1 MLVLLDARVGTS
13 SRARDKGNLKRK
25 AIAPA
30 ILLLFLWVLI
40 GPGITTA
47 TRAQT
52 QGPQAEALTLPQAVE
67 IALRSNPL
75 VRETAFG
82 REMAEAQLG
91 EARGGRLPFVQFGE
105 SVTRGN
111 NPVFVFGSLLE
122 QGRFGPQNL
131 ELNTLNNP
139 DSLHN
144 LRTSLTF
151 RLPIFDQ
158 KQTLIRINQAEL
170 ARKQAD
176 AQSEIVNQQIRFEV
190 VKSFYGVLVTQAKK
204 EVADE
209 AVRLAEADVKR
220 AGDLFDTG
228 LVVQSDLLAAQV
240 QLAEFRQ
247 QQIQAGGDEAI
258 SQALLNTALGLAV
271 NAQHR
276 IVGELGSR
284 SFDSSNQEELIRLG
298 LEHRPEIARTKLSR
312 QSAREGI
319 RGAQGELFPRL
330 DVFGGFGVSGRTWAT
345 GSSDY
350 TVGAS
355 LTFNVF
361 DAGRKS
367 RLARARANEEMAAAN
382 QDHIASQIRFEIVR
396 AFHQYVSARERVG
409 VASRVVEQAGEALRI
424 IQDRYQSGLTTMT
437 EVLRA
442 ETTFVRSRMTLL
454 AARYDYYVGYAEVL
468 RSTGKLTD
476 VEPFVS

>member
-1 MLVLLDARVGTS
+1 
-13 SRARDKGNLKRK
+13 LKNKEIGGAVVR
-25 AIAPA
+25 
-30 ILLLFLWVLI
+30 LLLCVLI
-40 GPGITTA
+40 GAGSTTVA
-47 TRAQT
+47 RAQT
-52 QGPQAEALTLPQAVE
+52 QSPQAEALTLPQAVE
-67 IALRSNPL
+67 IALRTNPL
-75 VRETAFG
+75 VRETGFG

-91 EARGGRLPFVQFGE
+91 EARAGRLPIVQFWE
-105 SVTRGN
+105 SFTRSN

-122 QGRFGPQNL
+122 QGRFGPQNF
-131 ELNTLNNP
+131 ELNSLNNP
-139 DSLHN
+139 DSLQN
-144 LRTSLTF
+144 VRTSLIF

-158 KQTLIRINQAEL
+158 KQTLTRINQAEL

-190 VKSFYGVLVTQAKK
+190 VKSYYGVLVAQAKK

-209 AVRLAEADVKR
+209 AVLLAEADVKR
-220 AGDLFDTG
+220 ARDLFDTG

-240 QLAEFRQ
+240 QVSEFRQ
-247 QQIQAGGDEAI
+247 QQIQAGGDAEI
-258 SQALLNTALGLAV
+258 SRALLNTALGLAV
-271 NAQHR
+271 DAPHK
-276 IVGELGSR
+276 VAGELGSR
-284 SFDSSNQEELIRLG
+284 SFDSTTQDELIQLG
-298 LEHRPEIARTKLSR
+298 LEHRPEMARSKLSR
-312 QSAREGI
+312 ESAREGI
-319 RGAQGELFPRL
+319 RGARGELLPRL
-330 DVFGGFGVSGRTWAT
+330 DVFGGFGVSGYNWAS

-367 RLARARANEEMAAAN
+367 RLAQARAHEDMAAAN

-396 AFHQYVSARERVG
+396 AFNQYVSARERVG

-424 IQDRYQSGLTTMT
+424 IQDRYQAGLTTMT

-442 ETTFVRSRMTLL
+442 ETSFVRSRMTLL

-468 RSTGKLTD
+468 RSTGRLTD
-476 VEPFVS
+476 VQPFVS

>member
-1 MLVLLDARVGTS
+1 MLFLLDARVGTR
-13 SRARDKGNLKRK
+13 SRVRYTRRLKRE
-25 AIAPA
+25 AIAA
-30 ILLLFLWVLI
+30 GTILLFLWVLI

-47 TRAQT
+47 VRAQT
-52 QGPQAEALTLPQAVE
+52 QGTQAEALTLPQAVE
-67 IALRSNPL
+67 IALRTNPL

-91 EARGGRLPFVQFGE
+91 EARAGRLPSVQFGE
-105 SVTRGN
+105 SVTGGN

-122 QGRFGPQNL
+122 QGRFGPQNF
-131 ELNTLNNP
+131 ELNALNNP
-139 DSLHN
+139 DSLQN
-144 LRTSLTF
+144 FRTSLTF

-158 KQTLIRINQAEL
+158 KQTVMRINQAEL

-176 AQSEIVNQQIRFEV
+176 AQSEIVSQQIRFEV
-190 VKSFYGVLVTQAKK
+190 IKSYYGVLVAQAKR

-220 AGDLFDTG
+220 ARDLFDTG

-247 QQIQAGGDEAI
+247 QQIQAGGDTAI

-271 NAQHR
+271 DASHKV
-276 IVGELGSR
+276 VGELGSR
-284 SFDSSNQEELIRLG
+284 SFDSSNQDELIRLG
-298 LEHRPEIARTKLSR
+298 LEHRPEMARTELSR

-319 RGAQGELFPRL
+319 RGAQGELLPKL
-330 DVFGGFGVSGRTWAT
+330 DVFGGFGVSGRNWVS

-355 LTFNVF
+355 LTFNLF

-367 RLARARANEEMAAAN
+367 RLAQARATEEIAAAN

-396 AFHQYVSARERVG
+396 AFNQYVSARERVG

-468 RSTGKLTD
+468 RSTGRLTD
-476 VEPFVS
+476 VQPFVS